1 MAERPSYGAR
11 FASHRMAANYRFR
24 PDYSSEVYYVLAGL
38 LRSQPRSL
46 LDAGCGSGKIVRG
59 LVDQIDRADAVD
71 PSEEMLRLARS
82 LRAGGDPKI
91 RWVSAPIEE
100 AELSPP
106 YGLIVA
112 GASIHWMEVDR
123 VLPRFRETQ
132 APGAFL
138 AVLDGDAPID
148 PPWEGEATRFML
160 DFLEKTNGERPKWWA
175 NASQRLRQP
184 ILDHPAFECLGTV
197 VSRPVRVAQTV
208 EEFLRCEHS
217 RATWSED
224 HLGEAGSAQF
234 DEGLGRILKPFA
246 TDGVL
251 TFSAQT
257 RIEWGRILSPAV
269 NGN

>member
-1 MAERPSYGAR
+1 MAEMRSYGAR
-11 FASHRMAANYRFR
+11 FASPRMAANYRFR

-46 LDAGCGSGKIVRG
+46 LDAGCGPGKIVRR

-91 RWVSAPIEE
+91 RWVSARIED

-112 GASIHWMEVDR
+112 AASIHWMELDR
-123 VLPRFRETQ
+123 VLPRFKENL

-160 DFLEKTNGERPKWWA
+160 DFLEKIEGERRKSWV
-175 NASQRLRQP
+175 NAGQRLRRP
-184 ILDHPAFECLGTV
+184 ILDHPAFECAGTV
-197 VSRPVRVAQTV
+197 ISAPVRVAQNITH
-208 EEFLRCEHS
+208 FLRCEHS
-217 RATWSED
+217 RATWSEEY
-224 HLGEAGSAQF
+224 LGEKASAQF
-234 DEGLGRILKPFA
+234 DEGLTELLAPFA

-251 TFSAQT
+251 TFSVQT
-257 RIEWGRILSPAV
+257 RVEWGRIP
-269 NGN
+269 